1 MLAVILAKLYSE
13 QNPNNKIYANFTINL
28 PNFNLT
34 PYGFIPMSEFNDCL
48 IILDDIASIMTTLK
62 GFTKLIVNASRK
74 GNVNVILTGQYYTQL
89 DRYVRQLAITLI
101 PNYDKERN
109 ILKVRES
116 IRPLPERDEI
126 NDPNNYTDY
135 YFKDPISV
143 ISGLYDTNEIVP
155 LVDEKSMLE
164 EILKW
169 SKTKEDLRS
178 NVALWKDSSSAQMQI
193 FKKLEK
199 AGYEV

>member
-34 PYGFIPMSEFNDCL
+34 RFGFIPMSEFNDCL
-48 IILDDIASIMTTLK
+48 IILDDIASIMGTLK

-101 PNYDKERN
+101 PNFDKEHN

-143 ISGLYDTNEIVP
+143 ISGLYDTKEIVP

-199 AGYEV
+199 EGYEV

>member
-34 PYGFIPMSEFNDCL
+34 RFGFIPMSEFNDCL
-48 IILDDIASIMTTLK
+48 IILDDIASIMGTLK

-143 ISGLYDTNEIVP
+143 ISGLYDTKEIVP

-169 SKTKEDLRS
+169 SKTKKDLRS

-199 AGYEV
+199 EGYEV